1 MKDEIKDL
9 DKELEEKEKLEKEL
23 KEYGWAWIFL
33 VACIFGFNGR
43 NPEIDALKE
52 RVSKLEAKNEIIE
65 KLVTK

>member
-9 DKELEEKEKLEKEL
+9 DKELEENKNKEK
-23 KEYGWAWIFL
+23 EYWWVWIFL
-33 VACIFGFNGR
+33 VACAFGFNGR

-65 KLVTK
+65 KIILK